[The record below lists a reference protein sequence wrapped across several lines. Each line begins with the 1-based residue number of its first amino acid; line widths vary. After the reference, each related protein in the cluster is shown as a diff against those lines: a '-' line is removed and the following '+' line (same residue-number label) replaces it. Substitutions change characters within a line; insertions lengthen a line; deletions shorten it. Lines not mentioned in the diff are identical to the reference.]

1 MGHGSGVRRKRLAL
15 VALAVALSASI
26 AGGAPFA
33 SAKPQPQPG
42 KQAVAVGTGGAAAT
56 VDPTATG
63 AAIDVLRRGGD
74 AVDAAVAAAAT
85 LGVTEPYV
93 AGIGGGGFMVV
104 YLAEQHRV
112 VTIDGRETAPQAFR
126 QDAFIDPSTG
136 QPIPFYPQRVTS
148 GMAVGVPGTLAAWAE
163 AAKLYGT
170 MPLSKLLKPAI
181 AAAKH
186 GFVVDQTYHNQ
197 TEMNR
202 PRFQAFTSSRALY
215 LTPAGQ
221 APAVGS
227 VVRNP
232 DLAKTY
238 EQIAHHGAAAFYG
251 GPIGAAVA
259 NTADHPP
266 VAPDSQIGFP
276 IRSGVMTA
284 ADVAGYTAPLR
295 APTHVDYRGYD
306 VYSMPPPSSGGS
318 TVGEA
323 LNILGGFDLSGP
335 DRALALH
342 RYIEASRLAFADRN
356 RWVGDPAYVDVPLDG
371 LLSKDFAAER
381 RCLIGSTAATS
392 PVAPGDPHPPYDTTC
407 SGGSAPAAV
416 DSEGTSTNHLVVV
429 DGSGNVVSYT
439 TTIEQIAGSAIA
451 VPNDGFLLNNELTDF
466 NPVPSS
472 PSTPDPNL
480 PAGGKRPR
488 SSMSPTIVL
497 HDGRPLLA
505 LGSPG
510 GATIITTVL
519 QILLD
524 RIDFGMSLPD
534 AIAAPR
540 ASNLNSA
547 KTSAEP
553 AFLAHYGDV
562 LTSGFGQSF
571 TSTAEI
577 GAATGIELLP
587 NGQLQAA
594 AEPVRRG
601 GGDAEVVCP
610 ASAGKHCPKAHR

>member
-1 MGHGSGVRRKRLAL
+1 VRRRSLL
-15 VALAVALSASI
+15 VALAVALSAFV
-26 AGGAPFA
+26 AGSAHFA
-33 SAKPQPQPG
+33 TAKPPPT
-42 KQAVAVGTGGAAAT
+42 KQAVAIGTGGAAAT
-56 VDPTATG
+56 VDPDATR
-63 AAIDVLRRGGD
+63 AAIGILRQGGD

-104 YLAEQHRV
+104 YLAGQHRV
-112 VTIDGRETAPQAFR
+112 VTIDGRETAPQAFPE
-126 QDAFIDPSTG
+126 DAFIDPATG

-148 GMAVGVPGTLAAWAE
+148 GMAVGVPGTLATWAE
-163 AAKLYGT
+163 AADLYGT
-170 MPLSKLLKPAI
+170 MPLSRLLQPGI
-181 AAAKH
+181 TIAKH

-202 PRFQAFTSSRALY
+202 PRFQAFTSSRALF
-215 LTPAGQ
+215 LTPDGQ

-232 DLAKTY
+232 ELAKTY
-238 EQIAHHGAAAFYG
+238 QQIARHGPGAFYG
-251 GPIGAAVA
+251 GTIGAAVA
-259 NTADHPP
+259 DTVEHPP
-266 VAPDSQIGFP
+266 VAPDSQLGFP
-276 IRSGVMTA
+276 IRPGVMTA
-284 ADVAGYTAPLR
+284 ADVAGYRAPLR

-306 VYSMPPPSSGGS
+306 VYSMGPPSSGGS

-323 LNILGGFDLSGP
+323 LNILEGFDLSGP

-342 RYIEASRLAFADRN
+342 RYIEASRLAYADRN

-381 RCLIGSTAATS
+381 RCLIGPTAATS
-392 PVAPGDPHPPYDTTC
+392 PVPPGDPHPPYDTTC

-429 DGSGNVVSYT
+429 DRFGNVVSYT

-451 VPNDGFLLNNELTDF
+451 VPHDGFLLNNELTDF
-466 NPVPSS
+466 DPAPSS
-472 PSTPDPNL
+472 PNTPDPNL

-497 HDGRPLLA
+497 HDGRPFLA

-524 RIDFGMSLPD
+524 RLDFGMSLPD

-540 ASNLNSA
+540 ASNRNTA
-547 KTSAEP
+547 TTQAEP
-553 AFLAHYGDV
+553 AFIAQYGSE
-562 LTSGFGQSF
+562 LTSRFGQSF
-571 TSTAEI
+571 TSTPEI

-610 ASAGKHCPKAHR
+610 AAHGEQAHCR

>member
-1 MGHGSGVRRKRLAL
+1 VRRRSLL
-15 VALAVALSASI
+15 VALAVALSALV
-26 AGGAPFA
+26 AGSAPFA
-33 SAKPQPQPG
+33 SAKSKPPPA
-42 KQAVAVGTGGAAAT
+42 KQAVAIGTGGAAAT
-56 VDPTATG
+56 VDPDASR
-63 AAIDVLRRGGD
+63 AAIEILRRGGD

-93 AGIGGGGFMVV
+93 AGVGGGGFMVV
-104 YLAEQHRV
+104 YLAGQHRV
-112 VTIDGRETAPQAFR
+112 VTIDGRETAPQAFPE
-126 QDAFIDPSTG
+126 DAFIDPETG

-148 GMAVGVPGTLAAWAE
+148 GMAVGVPGTLATWAE
-163 AAKLYGT
+163 AADLYGT
-170 MPLSKLLKPAI
+170 MPLSRLLQPGITI
-181 AAAKH
+181 ANH
-186 GFVVDQTYHNQ
+186 GFVVDQTYHDQ

-202 PRFQAFTSSRALY
+202 PRFQAFTSSRALF
-215 LTPAGQ
+215 LTPDGQ

-232 DLAKTY
+232 ELAKTY
-238 EQIAHHGAAAFYG
+238 QQIARHGPGAFYG

-259 NTADHPP
+259 DTVEHPP
-266 VAPDSQIGFP
+266 VAPDSQLGFP
-276 IRSGVMTA
+276 IRPGVMTA
-284 ADVAGYTAPLR
+284 ADVARYTAPVR

-306 VYSMPPPSSGGS
+306 VYSMGPPSSGGS

-323 LNILGGFDLSGP
+323 LNILEGFDLSGP

-342 RYIEASRLAFADRN
+342 RYIEASRLAYADRN
-356 RWVGDPAYVDVPLDG
+356 RWVGDPAYVDVPLEG

-381 RCLIGSTAATS
+381 RCLIGPTAATS
-392 PVAPGDPHPPYDTTC
+392 PVPPGDPHPPYDTTC

-429 DGSGNVVSYT
+429 DRFGNVVSYT

-451 VPNDGFLLNNELTDF
+451 VPHEGFLLNNELTDF
-466 NPVPSS
+466 DPAPSS
-472 PSTPDPNL
+472 PDTPDPNL

-497 HDGRPLLA
+497 HDGRPFLA

-524 RIDFGMSLPD
+524 RLDFGMSLPD

-540 ASNLNSA
+540 ASNRNTA
-547 KTSAEP
+547 TTQAEP
-553 AFLAHYGDV
+553 GFLAQYGDE
-562 LTSGFGQSF
+562 LTSRFGQSF
-571 TSTAEI
+571 SSTPEI

-587 NGQLQAA
+587 NGQLEAA
-594 AEPVRRG
+594 AEPFRRG
-601 GGDAEVVCP
+601 GGDAQVVCAAAHGKP
-610 ASAGKHCPKAHR
+610 AHCG